1 MNNKYKRRSAK
12 EFLKDLKGLFSHDNK
27 RSIREQGNMVLG
39 GPYNSTSKYIPS
51 LELFTIGDFVRA
63 VQMIGNSVASVDFQI
78 YKDTKG
84 KWEYDKNNIWN
95 TLLNKKPNQEMT
107 PHEMKKNIVWNIFI
121 YGRASLFIER
131 DPMTKEPI
139 ALIPIFS
146 NYLKREVIDGVPQY
160 KITGSS
166 STETSMNNVISSN
179 VNDVIIPNEDLIW
192 LPYETWDNIQN
203 VEFRTLYSF
212 ALNKIRENDKSTLN
226 ALANDAGLA
235 MFVKLKDSSN
245 AQQQEEVAANL
256 KESTRQMKDTGMFA
270 FVYDEKIEIE
280 SNNSLYQKPI
290 GIEMRKYVTQEIA
303 AKFGIPPSFLGVEI
317 PNTSSLQLNKFYL
330 DNAIKPILNNIISRI
345 QYTIF
350 GDNKKYK
357 IKYSLIELS
366 GINLMENME
375 VITKGIN
382 SGVMT
387 INEAREMI
395 GLNPR
400 DDGDKLY
407 ANGTLLPIDKLG
419 TRLES
424 EAKKFDSEADK
435 NLAEVESIQEGKPLQ
450 EENFKN

>member
-1 MNNKYKRRSAK
+1 MNNKRRSAK
-12 EFLKDLKGLFSHDNK
+12 EFLKDLKGLFSHDN
-27 RSIREQGNMVLG
+27 RRTISEQGQMVLG
-39 GPYNSTSKYIPS
+39 GPYNSTSTRIPS
-51 LELFTIGDFVRA
+51 MELFTIGDFVRA
-63 VQMIGNSVASVDFQI
+63 VQMIGNSVASVEFQI

-95 TLLNKKPNQEMT
+95 SLLNKKPNSEMT
-107 PHEMKKNIVWNIFI
+107 PHEMKKNIVWNIFV
-121 YGRASLFIER
+121 YGRAAIYIER
-131 DPMTKEPI
+131 DPTTKEPI
-139 ALIPIFS
+139 NLIPIFS
-146 NYLKREVIDGVPQY
+146 NYLTREVIKGIPQY
-160 KITGSS
+160 KITGAS
-166 STETSMNNVISSN
+166 STETSRNNVIGPD
-179 VNDVIIPNEDLIW
+179 VNNVIIPNEDLIW

-203 VEFRTLYSF
+203 VEFRTVYSF

-235 MFVKLKDSSN
+235 LFVKLKDSSN
-245 AQQQEEVAANL
+245 SKQQQEVAENL
-256 KESTRQMKDTGMFA
+256 KESTRLMKDTGMFA

-350 GDNKKYK
+350 GDNKKFK

-407 ANGTLLPIDKLG
+407 ANGTLMPIEKLG
-419 TRLES
+419 LRIES
-424 EAKKFDSEADK
+424 ETKKFDSEAEK
-435 NLAEVESIQEGKPLQ
+435 NLAEVDNIQNGTPTVEDTPL
-450 EENFKN
+450 N